1 MHLLATR
8 AGGFIDDTSGAV
20 VRLAQ
25 TPAPVVVLSAA
36 DTTLSLLAS
45 VLPKDY
51 PEVRLAN
58 LMALR
63 QPATVDLYVEDVLQH
78 ARAVIIDH
86 LGAYHDWAYLVE
98 RCAALARQRGQWL
111 AVFSGDGQDDP
122 QLLAQG
128 TVDWDDARTLWRAL
142 RYGGQANA
150 ARFWALIGQRALG
163 LKEQPYTPPQP
174 LPSIVEHQVADLP
187 PVAPDAPQALLLF
200 YRAHVQASNT
210 GPFDALL
217 RALHARGLR
226 ARAWA
231 VDSLKNPQVR
241 QRLHDLAEGG
251 GVDLVLNATAFA
263 LGLEDGQTLAGD
275 APVLQLITAGVTRQH
290 WNDDPHGLPPRD
302 MAMQVVLPELD
313 GRIATRAISF
323 KAVQCHDPRTQI
335 DLIRYAADTEAI
347 DWVAELAWRWCR
359 LRRLERSQVRLAVV
373 LTDYP
378 SDDARIG
385 MALGLDVPASVVRML
400 QALHRNGYDL
410 GDGPALPRDGDEL
423 MRWLRSGVTH
433 AIDDNDARP
442 AWQSLALTDYRR
454 MLEAWPAPLVEALQ
468 QRWGA
473 PERDPMARAGR
484 LMIPGIRLG
493 QVFIGLQPPRDPRQR
508 RAAYHDAE
516 QVPPHAHVGF
526 YLWLREVWQVDAV
539 VQVGTHGNLEWLPGK
554 SVALGPMCWP
564 QRLLGPLPHLY
575 LYIVNDPGEG
585 VQAKRRTQAVIID
598 HLMPPLADAQDSGT
612 LLPLERMVEEYYD
625 ALTMDPPRARRLRQ
639 AIVDETLRLGV
650 HEELGLQGDPRDAAV
665 LAQWLQR
672 LDAYLCE
679 IKESQLR
686 AGLHVWGTSPQ
697 GLTRAQT
704 LLAFLRQPRGNRAQD
719 DSLLRAMAQD
729 LGLDGFDPL
738 QADPAEPWRGPRPA
752 LLRAIDPGGP
762 WRHAGHTRQ
771 RLHQLALAWLQDP
784 ALAERQAG
792 PRAQQVLRWVWQY
805 LAPRL
810 DACGS
815 NETTQLLRGLHGR
828 FVPPGPSGAPSRGRI
843 DALPTG
849 RNFYASDPR
858 SLPTPA
864 AWDSGQRIAARL
876 IERYAQDHG
885 VFPSAIGLSLW
896 GTTTLRTGGE
906 DVATALALLGV
917 RPRWDEGSGRVIE
930 VEVLPAS
937 LRPYPRVDVTLRV
950 SGLFRDAFAHLI
962 DLLDTAVQAVAAI
975 DPADEPDEL
984 NPVRVHVQR
993 EAQALLAQ
1001 GLDPAQAQ
1009 RQASWRLFGPRPGS
1023 YGAGIGEV
1031 AQTDAAFDRNALVRA
1046 YLGSGAYAYG
1056 RGAHGVAAPAAWER
1070 RLARLDL
1077 AAHIQDHREHD
1088 ALDIDGFVEY
1098 LGGMAAAAQVLRGQA
1113 PAVYHADSSTTAVR
1127 VRPLREELARIVRA
1141 RVTHPRWLQAMQAHG
1156 YAGAAEMAATLEH
1169 LLGWAALGQGV
1180 SAHQLDLVAETLL
1193 FNESNQS
1200 FLRQHNLPALRRMA
1214 QRLWQAIE
1222 QGLWTP
1228 PVALQQR
1235 LRQLQLE
1242 LEESWEHPSI

>member
-45 VLPKDY
+45 VLPKGY

-554 SVALGPMCWP
+554 SVALGPLCWP

-650 HEELGLQGDPRDAAV
+650 HEELGLQGDPRDAAA

-885 VFPSAIGLSLW
+885 VFPGAIGLSLW

-1156 YAGAAEMAATLEH
+1156 YAGAADMAATLEH

-1235 LRQLQLE
+1235 LRQLQME

>member
-8 AGGFIDDTSGAV
+8 AGGLIDDTSRAV
-20 VRLAQ
+20 VRLEQA
-25 TPAPVVVLSAA
+25 PAPVVVLSAA
-36 DTTLSLLAS
+36 DTTLTLLAAA
-45 VLPKDY
+45 LPPDY

-63 QPATVDLYVEDVLQH
+63 QPATVDFYVEDVLQH

-86 LGAYHDWAYLVE
+86 LGGYHDWAYLVE

-128 TVDWDDARTLWRAL
+128 TADWDDARTLWRAL
-142 RYGGQANA
+142 RYGGAANA
-150 ARFWALIGQRALG
+150 ARFWALIAQRALG
-163 LKEQPYTPPQP
+163 LDRPCTPPQP
-174 LPSIVEHQVADLP
+174 LPPMVEHHVEGLP
-187 PVAPDAPQALLLF
+187 PVPADAPQALLLF
-200 YRAHVQASNT
+200 YRAHVQAGNT
-210 GPFDALL
+210 EPFDALL
-217 RALHARGLR
+217 HALHARGLR
-226 ARAWA
+226 ARAWG

-241 QRLHDLAEGG
+241 QRLHDLAQAG
-251 GVDLVLNATAFA
+251 GVDVVLNATAFA
-263 LGLEDGQTLAGD
+263 LGLEDDQTLAGD
-275 APVLQLITAGVTRQH
+275 APVLQLVTAGVPRQR
-290 WNDDPHGLPPRD
+290 WEDDPHGLPPRD

-323 KAVQCHDPRTQI
+323 KAVQRHDPRTQT
-335 DLIRYAADTEAI
+335 DLIRYAADPEAI

-359 LRRLERSQVRLAVV
+359 LRRLARAQVRLALV

-385 MALGLDVPASVVRML
+385 MALGLDVPASVVRLL
-400 QALHRNGYDL
+400 QTLHHDGYDL
-410 GDGPALPRDGDEL
+410 GEAQVLPRDGDEL

-433 AIDDNDARP
+433 AFDDNAVRP
-442 AWQSLALTDYRR
+442 AWQSLALADYER
-454 MLEAWPAPLVEALQ
+454 MLAAWPPPLVEALRQ
-468 QRWGA
+468 CWGA
-473 PERDPMARAGR
+473 PECDPMARADR

-508 RAAYHDAE
+508 RAAYHDAD
-516 QVPPHAHVGF
+516 QAPPHAYVAF
-526 YLWLREVWQVDAV
+526 YLWLREVWQADAIV
-539 VQVGTHGNLEWLPGK
+539 HVGTHGNLEWLPGK
-554 SVALGPMCWP
+554 SVALGPLCWP

-612 LLPLERMVEEYYD
+612 LRPLERLVEEYYD
-625 ALTMDPPRARRLRQ
+625 ALTLDPPRARRLRQ
-639 AIVDETLRLGV
+639 AIVEETLRLGV
-650 HEELGLQGDPRDAAV
+650 HEELGLQGDPQDAAV

-697 GLTRAQT
+697 GLARAQT
-704 LLAFLRQPRGNRAQD
+704 LLALLRQPRGSRAQD

-729 LGLDGFDPL
+729 FGLDGFDPL
-738 QADPAEPWRGPRPA
+738 QADPAEPWRGARPA
-752 LLRAIDPGGP
+752 LLQAIDPGGP

-771 RLHQLALAWLQDP
+771 RLQQLALAWLQDP

-792 PRAQQVLRWVWQY
+792 PRAQQVLRSAWQD

-810 DACGS
+810 DACGPH
-815 NETTQLLRGLHGR
+815 ETAQLLRGLRGW
-828 FVPPGPSGAPSRGRI
+828 FVPPGPSGAPSRGRV

-849 RNFYASDPR
+849 RNFYAADPR

-885 VFPSAIGLSLW
+885 VFPTAIGLSLW

-917 RPRWDEGSGRVIE
+917 RPRWADGSGRVVE

-975 DPADEPDEL
+975 PPEDEPDEL
-984 NPVRVHVQR
+984 NPVRARVQR
-993 EAQALLAQ
+993 EAQALRAQ
-1001 GLDPAQAQ
+1001 GLEAAQAQ

-1023 YGAGIGEV
+1023 YGAGIGEL
-1031 AQTDAAFDRNALVRA
+1031 AQTDAALDRDALVRA

-1056 RGAHGVAAPAAWER
+1056 RGAHGVAAQAAWTQ
-1070 RLARLDL
+1070 RLAQLDL
-1077 AAHIQDHREHD
+1077 AAQIQDHREHD

-1098 LGGMAAAAQVLRGQA
+1098 LGGMAAAVQALRGQA
-1113 PAVYHADSSTTAVR
+1113 PAVYHADSSATAVR

-1169 LLGWAALGQGV
+1169 LLGWSALGQGV
-1180 SAHQLDLVAETLL
+1180 AAHQLDAVAEALV
-1193 FNESNQS
+1193 FDEPNQR

-1214 QRLWQAIE
+1214 QRLGQAIE

-1228 PVALQQR
+1228 SAAQQQR
-1235 LRQLQLE
+1235 LQQLRLALEEQLE
-1242 LEESWEHPSI
+1242 HPGA